1 MGRFAYDFPRK
12 ICVIWRKL
20 LSYHC
25 HMDATQEPIIVSVS
39 VLSQLFSYL
48 TSKGVDIDTFLISL
62 GLDPESVNAPDSYIP
77 IETYLLIQ
85 DEAAEYANDPY
96 LGLHMGEFAEAG
108 SWSILGY
115 MMMNCKTLGEA
126 FEKSTRYH
134 RIIGN
139 LIEGNA
145 HLKFNRIKVT
155 LATPPHA
162 PQMSRH
168 CYESTISSTVRMMR
182 TLTGKEIDPLE
193 VTFIYPEPNSR
204 SEYERVFRCP
214 VLFGQ
219 KENSFT
225 IDLRVIFTPILYA
238 NPDMLQHFENYA
250 QEFLADID
258 RQNEYAQAVTKI
270 ILSKL
275 DDEKLSIKKV
285 AKEMSVSVR
294 TLQNRLKDEGV
305 VFSELLTDTRQKLAK
320 KYLQEDYSV
329 EQITYL
335 LGFSE
340 PSVFRKAFKK
350 WSGVTPRQYREGSYS
365 SLSQAL

>member
-1 MGRFAYDFPRK
+1 
-12 ICVIWRKL
+12 
-20 LSYHC
+20 
-25 HMDATQEPIIVSVS
+25 MDATKELIIVSVS

-48 TSKGVDIDTFLISL
+48 NSLEVDIDGFLGSL
-62 GLDPESVNAPDSYIP
+62 KIDPDSIQLPDSYIP

-85 DEAAEYANDPY
+85 DKAAEYVNDPY

-126 FEKSTRYH
+126 FEKSARYH

-139 LIEGNA
+139 LIEGKA
-145 HLKFNRIKVT
+145 HLRFNKIKLT
-155 LATPPHA
+155 LNTPPHA
-162 PQMSRH
+162 PVMSRH
-168 CYESTISSTVRMMR
+168 CYESTISSTVNIMR
-182 TLTGKEIDPLE
+182 TLTGKEINPLE
-193 VTFIYPEPNSR
+193 VTFIYPEPVSR

-225 IDLRVIFTPILYA
+225 IDLGVIYMPVLYA
-238 NPDMLQHFENYA
+238 NSGMLAYFENYA
-250 QEFLADID
+250 QEFLAEID
-258 RQNEYAQAVTKI
+258 RQKEYTRAVTKI

-275 DDEKLSIKKV
+275 DDEGLTIRKV

-294 TLQNRLKDEGV
+294 TLQNRLKGEGV
-305 VFSELLTDTRQKLAK
+305 VFSELLMETRQKLAT
-320 KYLQEDYSV
+320 KYLKEDYSV

-335 LGFSE
+335 LGYSE

-350 WSGVTPRQYREGSYS
+350 WVGITPGEYRQSAYTMT
-365 SLSQAL
+365 QQI

>member
-1 MGRFAYDFPRK
+1 
-12 ICVIWRKL
+12 
-20 LSYHC
+20 
-25 HMDATQEPIIVSVS
+25 MDASPSEPIIVSGS

-48 TSKGVDIDTFLISL
+48 TSLKVDIDAFLRSL
-62 GLDPESVNAPDSYIP
+62 DLDPETVKSPDAYIP

-85 DEAAEYANDPY
+85 DEAAEYVDDPY
-96 LGLHMGEFAEAG
+96 LGLHMGEFFETG

-115 MMMNCKTLGEA
+115 MMMNCKNLGEA
-126 FEKSTRYH
+126 FEKSANYN

-145 HLKFNRIKVT
+145 NLKFNKIKAT
-155 LATPPHA
+155 LFTPPHA
-162 PQMSRH
+162 PKMSRH
-168 CYESTISSTVRMMR
+168 CFEATISSTIRMMR
-182 TLTGKEIDPLE
+182 MLTGAEVNPLQ
-193 VTFIYPEPNSR
+193 VTFTYPEPDSR
-204 SEYERVFRCP
+204 SEYERIFQCP

-219 KENSFT
+219 KDNSFT
-225 IDLRVIFTPILYA
+225 IDVSVIFKPVLYA
-238 NPDMLQHFENYA
+238 NPDMLEYFENYA
-250 QEFLADID
+250 QEFLAEMD
-258 RQNEYAQAVTKI
+258 RQNEYARTVTKI

-285 AKEMSVSVR
+285 AREMSVSVR
-294 TLQNRLKDEGV
+294 TLQNRLKEEGV

-320 KYLQEDYSV
+320 KYLLEDYSV

-350 WSGVTPRQYREGSYS
+350 WSGVTPRQYRESSYS
-365 SLSQAL
+365 SLSQAF

>member
-1 MGRFAYDFPRK
+1 
-12 ICVIWRKL
+12 
-20 LSYHC
+20 
-25 HMDATQEPIIVSVS
+25 MDTSPEEPIVVSIS
-39 VLSQLFSYL
+39 ILSQLFSYL
-48 TSKGVDIDTFLISL
+48 TSQDVDIDTFLRSL
-62 GLDPESVNAPDSYIP
+62 NIDPESVRSPDSYIP
-77 IETYLLIQ
+77 LETYLLIQ

-126 FEKSTRYH
+126 FEKSARYH

-145 HLKFNRIKVT
+145 HLKLNKIKVS
-155 LATPPHA
+155 LATPPHT
-162 PQMSRH
+162 PKMSRH

-182 TLTGKEIDPLE
+182 TLTGKQINPLE
-193 VTFIYPEPNSR
+193 VTFIYPEPASR

-219 KENSFT
+219 KDNSFT
-225 IDLRVIFTPILYA
+225 IDLNVIFTPIKYA
-238 NPDMLQHFENYA
+238 NPDMLQYFENYA
-250 QEFLADID
+250 QEFLADME
-258 RQNEYAQAVTKI
+258 RRNEYARTVTKI

-275 DDEKLSIKKV
+275 DDEGLSIEKV
-285 AKEMSVSVR
+285 AREMSVSVR
-294 TLQNRLKDEGV
+294 TLQNRLKEEGV

-350 WSGVTPRQYREGSYS
+350 WSGVTPRQFREGSYS
-365 SLSQAL
+365 SLSQAS